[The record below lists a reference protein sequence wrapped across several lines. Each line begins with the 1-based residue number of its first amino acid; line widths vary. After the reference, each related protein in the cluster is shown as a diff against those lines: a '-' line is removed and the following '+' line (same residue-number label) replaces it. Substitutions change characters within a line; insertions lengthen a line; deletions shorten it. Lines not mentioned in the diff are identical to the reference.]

1 MMRPENNEMWAT
13 IGNIAREYTV
23 EEGNSDHA
31 RNEVARG
38 GVTPPGV
45 EVDVLKLFHGRK
57 HADLGNALGRIV
69 GTGRQPTRGSLGVC
83 RDDMIEHAF
92 LDGIEEKNM
101 RGLAR
106 VVVRQ
111 PPAGPGV

>member
-45 EVDVLKLFHGRK
+45 EVDVVDVCANEDNMHTLSQTSAHG
-57 HADLGNALGRIV
+57 AL
-69 GTGRQPTRGSLGVC
+69 
-83 RDDMIEHAF
+83 
-92 LDGIEEKNM
+92 NM
-101 RGLAR
+101 FF
-106 VVVRQ
+106 
-111 PPAGPGV
+111 

>member
-13 IGNIAREYTV
+13 IGNIGREYTV

-45 EVDVLKLFHGRK
+45 EVDVVDVPANEDNMHTLSQTSAHS
-57 HADLGNALGRIV
+57 AL
-69 GTGRQPTRGSLGVC
+69 
-83 RDDMIEHAF
+83 
-92 LDGIEEKNM
+92 NM
-101 RGLAR
+101 FF
-106 VVVRQ
+106 
-111 PPAGPGV
+111 